1 MANLIPEEV
10 MLVIKINKFL
20 VQNQFSLLFNENEI
34 IESIA
39 EAKVLSDLYVDLHI
53 QLKTELG
60 DAYTEAYPAYDDY
73 VN

>member
-1 MANLIPEEV
+1 MANLIPEELL
-10 MLVIKINKFL
+10 LVTKIDKFL
-20 VQNQFSLLFNENEI
+20 VQNQFSVLFDENEI
-34 IESIA
+34 IQSIA
-39 EAKVLSDLYVDLHI
+39 EVKVLSDLYVDLHI